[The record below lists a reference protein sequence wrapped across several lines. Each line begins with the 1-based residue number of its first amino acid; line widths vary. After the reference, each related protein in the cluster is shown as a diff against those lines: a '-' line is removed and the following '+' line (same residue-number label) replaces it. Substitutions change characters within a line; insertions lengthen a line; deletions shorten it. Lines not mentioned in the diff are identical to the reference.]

1 MSERAVMDHLAV
13 SRAIRR
19 MASEIA
25 EQPPDTQDLALVGIH
40 TGGVPLAERL
50 ARAIERQE
58 GIRPPVGKMD
68 ITLYRD
74 DIYTGLE
81 RPELGPTTL
90 PFDVSGARIVLVDD
104 VLFTGRTVRAALD
117 QLWDFG
123 RPKAIWLAVLVD
135 RGHREL
141 PIAAQYV
148 GRRVDTRLEDR
159 VLVSVADDGPLPQDR
174 VVVISDEGESR

>member
-1 MSERAVMDHLAV
+1 VSERVIMDHSAV

-19 MASEIA
+19 IASEIA
-25 EQPPDTQDLALVGIH
+25 EEGRGEGDLALVGIH
-40 TGGVPLAERL
+40 TGGVPLCRRV
-50 ARAIERQE
+50 ARAYEKQE
-58 GIRPPVGKMD
+58 GIAPPVGEMD

-81 RPELGPTTL
+81 RPEVGTTHL
-90 PFDVSGARIVLVDD
+90 PFDVNGARIVLVDD

-123 RPKAIWLAVLVD
+123 RPRSIWLAVLVD

-141 PIAAQYV
+141 PIAAKYV
-148 GRRVDTRLEDR
+148 GRTVDT
-159 VLVSVADDGPLPQDR
+159 AQQDR
-174 VVVISDEGESR
+174 VVVSVDGDAPSNSDKVVRVRGEVER

>member
-1 MSERAVMDHLAV
+1 MRERVVMDHLAV
-13 SRAIRR
+13 RRALLRI
-19 MASEIA
+19 ASEIA
-25 EQPPDTQDLALVGIH
+25 EQARGAGDMALVGIH
-40 TGGVPLAERL
+40 TGGVPVCKRLGRALAD
-50 ARAIERQE
+50 QE
-58 GIRPPVGKMD
+58 GVDPPIGEMD

-81 RPELGPTTL
+81 RPEVGITQL
-90 PFDVSGARIVLVDD
+90 PFDVNGSRIVLVDD

-123 RPKAIWLAVLVD
+123 RPRSISLAVLVD

-148 GRRVDTRLEDR
+148 GRRVDTELEDT
-159 VLVSVADDGPLPQDR
+159 VA
-174 VVVISDEGESR
+174 VVVDGEGPASGDSVVLRRGGETS

>member
-1 MSERAVMDHLAV
+1 LNERVIMDHKAV

-19 MASEIA
+19 IASEIA
-25 EQPPDTQDLALVGIH
+25 EDSAGELALVGIH
-40 TGGVPLAERL
+40 TGGVPLCRRL
-50 ARAIERQE
+50 GAALARQE
-58 GIRPPVGKMD
+58 GVEPPIGEMD

-81 RPELGPTTL
+81 RPEVGTTHL
-90 PFDVSGARIVLVDD
+90 PFDVNGAHIVLVDD

-123 RPKAIWLAVLVD
+123 RPRSIWLAVLID

-141 PIAAQYV
+141 PIAAQYI
-148 GRRVDTRLEDR
+148 GRKVDTAMADR
-159 VLVSVADDGPLPQDR
+159 VEVSLGPDGPEDTDR
-174 VVVISDEGESR
+174 VVRVRP

>member
-1 MSERAVMDHLAV
+1 MNERVIMDHSAV

-19 MASEIA
+19 IASEIA
-25 EQPPDTQDLALVGIH
+25 EVGRGEGDLALVGIH
-40 TGGVPLAERL
+40 TGGVPLCQRV
-50 ARAIERQE
+50 ARAYAKQE
-58 GIRPPVGKMD
+58 GAAPPVGEMD

-81 RPELGPTTL
+81 RPEVGTTDL
-90 PFDVSGARIVLVDD
+90 PFDVNGARIVLVDD

-123 RPKAIWLAVLVD
+123 RPRSIWLAVLVD

-141 PIAAQYV
+141 PIAAQYI
-148 GRRVDTRLEDR
+148 GRRVDTAQ
-159 VLVSVADDGPLPQDR
+159 VDR
-174 VVVISDEGESR
+174 VVVSVDGDAPSQSDRVVRVRGEG

>member
-1 MSERAVMDHLAV
+1 MKERVIMDHLAV
-13 SRAIRR
+13 RRAIRR
-19 MASEIA
+19 IASEIA
-25 EQPPDTQDLALVGIH
+25 EQERGAGDLALVGIH
-40 TGGVPLAERL
+40 TGGVPVCKRLGRALADR
-50 ARAIERQE
+50 E
-58 GIRPPVGKMD
+58 GVDPPIGEMD

-81 RPELGPTTL
+81 RPEVGTTRL
-90 PFDVSGARIVLVDD
+90 PFDVNGSRIVLVDD

-123 RPKAIWLAVLVD
+123 RPRSISLAVLVD

-148 GRRVDTRLEDR
+148 GRRVDTDLIDT
-159 VLVSVADDGPLPQDR
+159 VQ
-174 VVVISDEGESR
+174 VVVDGEGPSSSDTAVKRRGGES

>member
-1 MSERAVMDHLAV
+1 MSERLIMDHAAV

-25 EQPPDTQDLALVGIH
+25 EDAGGADELALVGIH
-40 TGGVPLAERL
+40 TGGVPLCERL
-50 ARAIERQE
+50 ARALAKQE
-58 GIRPPVGKMD
+58 GVDPPVGKMD

-81 RPELGPTTL
+81 RPELGPTTI
-90 PFDVSGARIVLVDD
+90 PFDVNGALIVLVDD

-148 GRRVDTRLEDR
+148 GRKLEGRRRDLIKVRVEP
-159 VLVSVADDGPLPQDR
+159 SGPHDGDQVILLPAEER
-174 VVVISDEGESR
+174 

>member
-1 MSERAVMDHLAV
+1 MDHLAV

-25 EQPPDTQDLALVGIH
+25 EDLRGVGDAALVGIH
-40 TGGVPLAERL
+40 TGGVPLCERL
-50 ARAIERQE
+50 AAALNRQE
-58 GIRPPVGKMD
+58 GVRPPVGEMD

-81 RPELGPTTL
+81 RPELGPTRL
-90 PFDVSGARIVLVDD
+90 PFDVNGAQIVLVDD

-117 QLWDFG
+117 QLMDFG

-141 PIAAQYV
+141 PIAARYV
-148 GRRVDTRLEDR
+148 GRRFETELT
-159 VLVSVADDGPLPQDR
+159 DR
-174 VVVISDEGESR
+174 VVVAVNGEGPNPGDLVQVLAGEGAAR

>member
-1 MSERAVMDHLAV
+1 MTERVIMDHLAV

-19 MASEIA
+19 IASEIA
-25 EQPPDTQDLALVGIH
+25 EESGGAGDLALVGIH
-40 TGGVPLAERL
+40 TGGVPLCRRIGAAL
-50 ARAIERQE
+50 ARQE
-58 GIRPPVGKMD
+58 GVEPPIGEMD

-81 RPELGPTTL
+81 RPEVGPTHL
-90 PFDVSGARIVLVDD
+90 PFDVNGARIVLVDD

-123 RPKAIWLAVLVD
+123 RPRSIWLAVLID

-141 PIAAQYV
+141 PIAAQYI
-148 GRRVDTRLEDR
+148 GRKVDTALEDR
-159 VLVSVADDGPLPQDR
+159 VEVALASERGSTTDR
-174 VVVISDEGESR
+174 VVRVVP

>member
-1 MSERAVMDHLAV
+1 MSERVVMDHLAV

-25 EQPPDTQDLALVGIH
+25 EEFRGADDTALVGIH
-40 TGGVPLAERL
+40 TGGVPLCERM
-50 ARAIERQE
+50 ARALERQE
-58 GIRPPVGKMD
+58 GVRPPVGEMD

-81 RPELGPTTL
+81 RPQIGPTRL

-123 RPKAIWLAVLVD
+123 RPKAIWLAVLID

-141 PIAAQYV
+141 PIAAQYT
-148 GRRVDTRLEDR
+148 GRTVDTALEDR
-159 VLVSVADDGPLPQDR
+159 VVVSVATDGPAPQDR
-174 VVVISDEGESR
+174 VVIEPGVGKSR

>member
-1 MSERAVMDHLAV
+1 VNERVIMDHQAV

-19 MASEIA
+19 IASEIA
-25 EQPPDTQDLALVGIH
+25 EDAGGADGLALVGIH
-40 TGGVPLAERL
+40 TGGVPVCRRVGEALAE
-50 ARAIERQE
+50 QE
-58 GIRPPVGKMD
+58 GVAPPVGEMD

-81 RPELGPTTL
+81 RPEVGSTSL
-90 PFDVSGARIVLVDD
+90 PFDVNGSHIVLVDD

-123 RPKAIWLAVLVD
+123 RPRCIWLAVLVD

-141 PIAAQYV
+141 PIAARYV
-148 GRRVDTRLEDR
+148 GRTVDTLMDDR
-159 VLVSVADDGPLPQDR
+159 VSVDVAPSGKADTDR
-174 VVVISDEGESR
+174 VVLLRTGRDG